1 MDHILSNR
9 IKTGDNVVFGI
20 TGSGAT
26 IGTALYTFD
35 DLPDRLRRIELRG
48 QKPEKASVQS
58 ESRTAVSLL
67 PHLPRAPRVRVE
79 SVGILPQGT
88 GVKKQGTSSLLPSPA
103 DMINPHYLST
113 GQGPTASLV
122 DVQDEAILYGKEA
135 LEMASAAAERCLAG
149 SSYNRSDIDLLIY
162 AGVYRDDFL
171 CEPALASMVEGKL
184 MMNDAIES
192 QQDKKTFAFDVFNGA
207 VGFLNACQAAIG
219 MIQAKKMKSAMVVTA
234 EIENNAETLPAEL
247 RGIQETGSAVIL
259 DASADGSTGFGNF
272 VFKYFPD
279 YVETFKAYTLQ
290 RSSKT
295 TMHFDEDPDIETYYQ
310 ECISAAVCELLS
322 IEKLD
327 LAQIKV
333 ILPPQISAQ
342 FITSL
347 SAKMNI
353 SRDKFVDVA
362 RKDLFTSSLP
372 YALEQIRE
380 QDLVKPGDIGLII
393 TVGSGIQ
400 VGCATYYF

>member
-1 MDHILSNR
+1 M
-9 IKTGDNVVFGI
+9 K
-20 TGSGAT
+20 
-26 IGTALYTFD
+26 
-35 DLPDRLRRIELRG
+35 
-48 QKPEKASVQS
+48 
-58 ESRTAVSLL
+58 
-67 PHLPRAPRVRVE
+67 
-79 SVGILPQGT
+79 
-88 GVKKQGTSSLLPSPA
+88 
-103 DMINPHYLST
+103 
-113 GQGPTASLV
+113 
-122 DVQDEAILYGKEA
+122 KEA
-135 LEMASAAAERCLAG
+135 LELASAAAEHCLAR
-149 SSYNRSDIDLLIY
+149 SSYKRGDIDLLIY

-184 MMNDAIES
+184 LMNDAIDS

-279 YVETFKAYTLQ
+279 YIETFKAYTLQ
-290 RSSKT
+290 RSGKT
-295 TMHFDEDPDIETYYQ
+295 TMHFDEDPDIESYYL

-347 SAKMNI
+347 SARMNI

-372 YALEQIRE
+372 YAMEHIRE
-380 QDLVKPGDIGLII
+380 QHLVKPGDIGLII